1 MLRSEAER
9 VIRRALEETKAEF
22 TEEQIQ
28 ALCHIVTKIC
38 TTSIEEAFANRPSGG
53 GGKPGY

>member
-9 VIRRALEETKAEF
+9 VVRSVLAETKAEF

-28 ALCHIVTKIC
+28 ALCHIITRIANQTV
-38 TTSIEEAFANRPSGG
+38 EEGFANWSPKGGKGG
-53 GGKPGY
+53 GY